1 MKYIGMFHFTDDQHE
16 VTTATA
22 IEEAK
27 QILSTGFDYITEKNG
42 IMLFRRTKRFSGV
55 SL

>member
-1 MKYIGMFHFTDDQHE
+1 MNFIGMIHFTDDQYE
-16 VTTATA
+16 VTTATV
-22 IEEAK
+22 EEAK

-42 IMLFRRTKRFSGV
+42 ILLFRIPKRFSGV